1 MKSGL
6 NLYNAAT
13 SFEIDCSVEKYI
25 VVALRTENKS
35 PVDVEKDSQIERIES
50 AHTKHTG

>member
-25 VVALRTENKS
+25 AVARATENKS
-35 PVDVEKDSQIERIES
+35 SADVGKDSQIERIES
-50 AHTKHTG
+50 AHTKYTG